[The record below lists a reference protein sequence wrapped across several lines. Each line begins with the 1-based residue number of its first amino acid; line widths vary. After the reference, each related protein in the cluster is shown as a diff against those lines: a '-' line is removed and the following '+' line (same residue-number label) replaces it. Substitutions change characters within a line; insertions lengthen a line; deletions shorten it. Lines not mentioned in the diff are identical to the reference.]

1 MSRPSVKQVSCP
13 FLVLGEED
21 AAATDAEG
29 VVRGFGRDE
38 ESANTERGTSNRW
51 TGEAELLFLVVKGL
65 VDIAFTVE

>member
-1 MSRPSVKQVSCP
+1 VSCP

-21 AAATDAEG
+21 AAAADAEG